1 MIHIKTAS
9 EAKKMRKAGLV
20 VAKAHDAVKKA
31 ISPGVTTKQLDEIAR
46 DVIIKEGAIPSFKNY
61 NGYPANI
68 CTSVNNEVIHAIPS
82 DRKLLEGDIVS
93 VDIGA
98 YLDGFHGDAAATYG
112 VGNIS
117 PQAQRLIET
126 AELAFLEG
134 IKNAIEGM
142 RLSDISAAIQQIVEG
157 RGYSVVKE
165 FVGHGIGRSMHEE
178 PEIPNYVTGRHRTRL
193 YSGMALAVEPMI
205 NIGGEGVKVLD
216 DGWTVV
222 TIDGSLSAHYEH
234 TILVTKNEPIIM
246 TTLD

>member
-178 PEIPNYVTGRHRTRL
+178 PEIPNYVTVRHRTRL